1 LTNGSTYTTNIW
13 VRSQSGTPSAK
24 VTLAITANGSTSY
37 ITLAPTTIV
46 NSSGWT
52 LLSGTANV
60 SWSGTLS
67 NAIFYVE
74 TTSGTDSFYID
85 DASFR

>member
-1 LTNGSTYTTNIW
+1 MRTQANSPTG
-13 VRSQSGTPSAK
+13 K
-24 VTLAITANGSTSY
+24 VTLALTANGSTNY
-37 ITLAPTTIV
+37 IQLATGAV

-52 LLSGTANV
+52 QLTGTTTV

-67 NAIFYVE
+67 SATFYVE

-85 DASFR
+85 DASMQ